1 MRRLGML
8 GWSAVLVAAIILSY
22 LLMVKP
28 VIGMADNGDFR
39 RIMGTVGLNYLDP
52 AASFRDQYFDYMHT
66 QFAFVSDA
74 VGGYLSTHIIVAFLA
89 VWINKWVY
97 PGVFDI
103 RFLSAIYICLLLTAF
118 VCSLR
123 LNLLASWTSKLTFAL
138 LFIIEF
144 LDVGYTSYF
153 NSFFGEPIAFIFML
167 LTIALALRLAEQE
180 NPSRGLFIVFC
191 LAAIFLA
198 GSKVQYAP
206 VGLILCVLSLRFWGV
221 SLQHPWK
228 KTIAFCSALLL
239 LVSAAFYI
247 LTPKELKGINQ
258 YQSVFYGILKDSPSP
273 EQDLREMGLDTKLAV
288 LANTNYFTP
297 HTDIPQQ
304 SEELQKNF
312 YSHINHEKIAMFYL
326 MHPAR
331 YWQKLQVTASHAMT
345 IRASYLGNYE
355 KADGFER
362 GKITSS
368 FSFWSQ
374 FKSKYIPHTLW
385 FICFFY
391 FVYYFIVLQYLR
403 QAVWTNRFMYE
414 VFAMIPMIGVVAF
427 LVPLLGDGEA
437 DMEKHLF
444 LFNVCFDLMLLISL
458 VWLIHQAARMVR
470 SRVY

>member
-1 MRRLGML
+1 MRRLGLL
-8 GWSAVLVAAIILSY
+8 GWLAILVAAVILSY
-22 LLMVKP
+22 SLMVKP

-66 QFAFVSDA
+66 QFAFANVA
-74 VGGYLSTHIIVAFLA
+74 VGGYLSTHIVVAFLA
-89 VWINKWVY
+89 VWINKWVH
-97 PGVFDI
+97 PGLFDI

-123 LNLLASWTSKLTFAL
+123 LNLLASWTSKLAFAL
-138 LFIIEF
+138 LFMIVF

-167 LTIALALRLAEQE
+167 ITVASALWLAEQE
-180 NPSRGLFIVFC
+180 NPRRWVFMVFF

-198 GSKVQYAP
+198 GSKIQNAP
-206 VGLILCVLSLRFWGV
+206 VGLILGVLCLRFMGM
-221 SLQHPWK
+221 SMQLSWK
-228 KTIAFCSALLL
+228 KTVAFCSALLL

-247 LTPKELKGINQ
+247 LAPKELKGINQ
-258 YQSVFYGILKDSPSP
+258 YQSVFYGVLKDSPSP
-273 EQDLREMGLDTKLAV
+273 EQDLRELGLDTKLAV

-304 SEELQKNF
+304 SAELQKDF
-312 YSHINHEKIAMFYL
+312 YSHISHAKIAMFYL

-345 IRASYLGNYE
+345 VRASYLGNYD
-355 KADGFER
+355 KAEGFER

-368 FSFWSQ
+368 FSLWSQ
-374 FKSKYIPHTLW
+374 FKTKYVPHTLW

-391 FVYYFIVLQYLR
+391 FLYYFIVLQYAR
-403 QAVWTNRFMYE
+403 QTVWTNRFMYE
-414 VFAMIPMIGVVAF
+414 IFAVIPLIGAVAF

-444 LFNVCFDLMLLISL
+444 LFNVCFDLMLLVSL
-458 VWLIHQAARMVR
+458 VWLFHQAARMVR
-470 SRVY
+470 GRVY